1 MDTSTEEYDIG
12 NYRCKVIFNHT
23 ADDTTCAVIA
33 TPVNRKKFHAH
44 TFVGHAVRH
53 PNEKDDPVMGAKVA
67 LRKALNIGDWW
78 RSFYEI
84 ENKLWHEYRLTHHV
98 GGWGDGL
105 EYQKKIRSEWDDN
118 DQLTKMKGEQQ

>member
-1 MDTSTEEYDIG
+1 MDTLTEEYDIG

-53 PNEKDDPVMGAKVA
+53 PNEQDNLAMGAKVA
-67 LRKALNIGDWW
+67 LRKALDIGGWCKDL
-78 RSFYEI
+78 YGVED
-84 ENKLWHEYRLTHHV
+84 KLWHAFRLAH
-98 GGWGDGL
+98 
-105 EYQKKIRSEWDDN
+105 RPSP
-118 DQLTKMKGEQQ
+118 